1 MEGAPRFMALTLTEM
16 HTRVSQMLM
25 DTGEEIWPHAILD
38 EAIRQALTAYSLAS
52 PCEQS
57 AILTIPERG
66 DLDLS
71 SLPGMA
77 GVTGVRWP
85 YEPDNPEALQPANR
99 VTGWRCWRDMDKNT
113 LELRTLPGTNPA
125 EGDSLLVRYV
135 SGHSV
140 DGLDGAE
147 VSTIPL
153 IHISLLIHGSAG
165 YAALFRALD
174 KVENRSY
181 GSRRTEPALL
191 QSWANAVLERY
202 QRDLD
207 RLRRQHSPAERQP
220 AWRMDAWESC

>member
-1 MEGAPRFMALTLTEM
+1 MALTLTEM

-25 DTGEEIWPHAILD
+25 DTGEEIWPQAILD
-38 EAIRQALTAYSLAS
+38 EAIRQALTAYSLAA

-57 AILTIPERG
+57 AVLTMPARG

-71 SLPGMA
+71 SLPGLA
-77 GVTGVRWP
+77 GVTAVTWP
-85 YEPDNPEALQPANR
+85 YRDELPTANR

-125 EGDSLLVRYV
+125 QGDSLLVRYV

-147 VSTIPL
+147 VSSIPL
-153 IHISLLIHGSAG
+153 IHISLLVHGSAG

-191 QSWANAVLERY
+191 QSWANGVLDRF
-202 QRDLD
+202 QRELD
-207 RLRRQHSPAERQP
+207 RLRKQKSPAELQP

>member
-1 MEGAPRFMALTLTEM
+1 MALTLTEM
-16 HTRVSQMLM
+16 HTRVFQMLM
-25 DTGEEIWPHAILD
+25 DTSEEIWPQAILD
-38 EAIRQALTAYSLAS
+38 EAIRQALTAYSLAA

-57 AILTIPERG
+57 AVLTMPARG

-71 SLPGMA
+71 SLPGLA
-77 GVTGVRWP
+77 GVTAVRWP
-85 YEPDNPEALQPANR
+85 YAADRVEALQPANR

-125 EGDSLLVRYV
+125 QGDSLLVRYFT
-135 SGHSV
+135 GHSV
-140 DGLDGAE
+140 NGLDGAE
-147 VSTIPL
+147 VSSIPL
-153 IHISLLIHGSAG
+153 IHISLLVHGSAG

-191 QSWANAVLERY
+191 QSWANGVLERF
-202 QRDLD
+202 QRELD
-207 RLRRQHSPAERQP
+207 RLRKQRSPAELQP